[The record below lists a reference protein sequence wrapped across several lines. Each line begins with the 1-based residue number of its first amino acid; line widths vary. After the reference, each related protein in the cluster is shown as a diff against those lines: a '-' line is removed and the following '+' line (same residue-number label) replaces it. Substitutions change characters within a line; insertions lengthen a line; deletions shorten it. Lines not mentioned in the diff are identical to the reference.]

1 MTIQEKHD
9 RWFGASKY
17 CQVVFPARGWA
28 QMTED
33 GFRAGY
39 LAALEDAA
47 KACELQMMAEDG
59 LPEADAACAACAAAV
74 RALGNS

>member
-1 MTIQEKHD
+1 MTIRD
-9 RWFGASKY
+9 RWEAWSGAFER
-17 CQVVFPARGWA
+17 VEHNATRADV
-28 QMTED
+28 
-33 GFRAGY
+33 FRAGY

>member
-1 MTIQEKHD
+1 
-9 RWFGASKY
+9 
-17 CQVVFPARGWA
+17 
-28 QMTED
+28 MTED